1 MIVKYLGWKLE
12 TERTDKLR
20 KAGHMYL
27 LRGSILVLKGGRWSK
42 WKKNRSKKNAING
55 GCRFALSVEK
65 NLPVTKL
72 IMCIWNELGANV
84 CIIAATAVLS

>member
-1 MIVKYLGWKLE
+1 MEEKQEQKE
-12 TERTDKLR
+12 C
-20 KAGHMYL
+20 H
-27 LRGSILVLKGGRWSK
+27 K
-42 WKKNRSKKNAING
+42 WLMQICPICG
-55 GCRFALSVEK
+55 K

>member
-1 MIVKYLGWKLE
+1 MEEKQEQKE
-12 TERTDKLR
+12 C
-20 KAGHMYL
+20 H
-27 LRGSILVLKGGRWSK
+27 K
-42 WKKNRSKKNAING
+42 WLMQI
-55 GCRFALSVEK
+55 ALSVEK

>member
-1 MIVKYLGWKLE
+1 MA
-12 TERTDKLR
+12 D
-20 KAGHMYL
+20 AD
-27 LRGSILVLKGGRWSK
+27 
-42 WKKNRSKKNAING
+42 
-55 GCRFALSVEK
+55 ALSAAK